1 MERDPLLRRLER
13 RAVIACGAMAVVALA
28 LRRGNP
34 DAAVGV
40 LAGGVLSAIS
50 YGTIKGAIDAV
61 IDGAV
66 AERPPRRRWW
76 ALVRGL
82 ARYGLLGLAAY
93 VMIVRLR
100 LNPVGLVAG
109 VSSLVIAA
117 GWEGIGGTPPA
128 ARAGQPKGVEP
139 SDSRTDTP
147 EFHGEA

>member
-1 MERDPLLRRLER
+1 
-13 RAVIACGAMAVVALA
+13 MAVVALA

-61 IDGAV
+61 IDGAG
-66 AERPPRRRWW
+66 AGRRPRRRWG

-100 LNPVGLVAG
+100 VNPAGMVAG
-109 VSSLVIAA
+109 ASSLVIAA
-117 GWEGIGGTPPA
+117 GWEGIGGTRPA

-147 EFHGEA
+147 EFHGKA

>member
-1 MERDPLLRRLER
+1 
-13 RAVIACGAMAVVALA
+13 MAVVALA

-66 AERPPRRRWW
+66 AGRRPRRRWG

-82 ARYGLLGLAAY
+82 ARYGLLSVAAY

-100 LNPVGLVAG
+100 VNPAGLVAG
-109 VSSLVIAA
+109 ASSLVIAA
-117 GWEGIGGTPPA
+117 GWEGIGGARSA
-128 ARAGQPKGVEP
+128 APAGQPKGVEP
-139 SDSRTDTP
+139 SDARTDTP